1 MDADDNED
9 SLSFCFKLEG
19 QKSFTLHCPL
29 KYPDYDDE
37 DNFFVETES
46 GIQLWCN
53 ALNEFLLDS
62 DRKLTLSA
70 ILNKGLS
77 LYSSADQAV
86 GTHRQR
92 HTSFQCGENERVRGV
107 SFDRSKCV
115 NNSQNWFSPLFCS
128 SRNWGF
134 KMH

>member
-1 MDADDNED
+1 MTFNPLFFLQPRDDD
-9 SLSFCFKLEG
+9 DVAVQDDTLSFFFRLDK
-19 QKSFTLHCPL
+19 QQSFTLHCPV

-53 ALNEFLLDS
+53 ALNEYLLDS

-86 GTHRQR
+86 SRIA
-92 HTSFQCGENERVRGV
+92 SVNL
-107 SFDRSKCV
+107 KKYICV
-115 NNSQNWFSPLFCS
+115 LLLSLLLSYELI
-128 SRNWGF
+128 
-134 KMH
+134 

>member
-1 MDADDNED
+1 MEQDDT
-9 SLSFCFKLEG
+9 LSFSFQLDRH
-19 QKSFTLHCPL
+19 QSFTLHCPV

-53 ALNEFLLDS
+53 ALNEYLLDS
-62 DRKLTLSA
+62 DRKLTLAA

-86 GTHRQR
+86 RR
-92 HTSFQCGENERVRGV
+92 RRVTTQ
-107 SFDRSKCV
+107 FPK
-115 NNSQNWFSPLFCS
+115 NFNL
-128 SRNWGF
+128 
-134 KMH
+134 